1 MAALGCVSSLLSS
14 GVTPSRPWAMCG
26 LTVVTRGKGWVDL
39 TLCCRLKV
47 RADTPA
53 MGLYGEGLALQIHRG
68 KTNQVELDSSLTL

>member
-1 MAALGCVSSLLSS
+1 
-14 GVTPSRPWAMCG
+14 MCG